1 MKMTRVRM
9 VVRTKRVRAKRVR
22 ARRVR
27 ARRVSTRRVTR
38 MMSLL
43 RKRRANIARRS
54 PIRRRRRR
62 LRFKHQRLQK

>member
-22 ARRVR
+22 ARRV
-27 ARRVSTRRVTR
+27 STRRVTR

-43 RKRRANIARRS
+43 LKRRAKIARRS